1 MPKMT
6 CRLLALSLVLF
17 SPLLDAATD
26 HSAHAGPA
34 VAGSKPAPC
43 IDPEAPAALECA
55 LAPTATF
62 DASGRLWVVWA
73 LGGHVYLSHSDDQG
87 ASFSAPVPVNRV
99 PERVAADGEN
109 RPKVIIGPDREI
121 YVSWTMRLPK
131 PYSGDVRFA
140 RSTDGGSSFATP
152 LTINDNRDLTSHRFE
167 SLGINKR
174 GELFLAWLDKRDQV
188 EVQKTGGAYRG
199 AALYYTVSTDG
210 GVSFQPNRKLAD
222 HTCECCRTAMAFD
235 PAGNPVI
242 TWRHVYEGNIRDHA
256 ITRLSG
262 LEPGPVQRLSFDQWQ
277 IDACP
282 HHGPAIDIAAD
293 GTYHTVW
300 FNNAPERHGLYYART
315 VADNMTF
322 GEPLGFGRYDAGAAH
337 PDVLALQEQVYLT
350 WKEFDGKQT
359 SALVMHSRNQGRT
372 WSTPTVVAS
381 TEGASDHPF
390 LITNGHGVFLSWHRR
405 GQPYRPLP
413 ISTVAHDA
421 H

>member
-1 MPKMT
+1 MPKT
-6 CRLLALSLVLF
+6 YSRLLALSLLLF
-17 SPLLDAATD
+17 TPLLSAAP
-26 HSAHAGPA
+26 AHTGHDTAGI
-34 VAGSKPAPC
+34 KPAPC
-43 IDPEAPAALECA
+43 NDPEAPAALECA

-62 DASGRLWVVWA
+62 DTEGRLWVVWA
-73 LGGHVYLSHSDDQG
+73 LGGHVYLSRSDDQG
-87 ASFSAPVPVNRV
+87 QTFGTPLPINHA

-109 RPKVIIGPDREI
+109 RPKIIVAPQGRI
-121 YVSWTMRLPK
+121 FVSWTKRLPK
-131 PYSGDVRFA
+131 PYSGDVRFTY
-140 RSTDGGSSFATP
+140 STDAGNSFAAP
-152 LTINDNRDLTSHRFE
+152 VTINDNRDLTSHRFE
-167 SLGINKR
+167 SLGINER

-188 EVQKTGGAYRG
+188 AKARAGEPYRG
-199 AALYYTVSTDG
+199 AALYYTYSTDG
-210 GVSFQPNRKLAD
+210 GASFRPNRKIAD

-262 LEPGPVQRLSFDQWQ
+262 FEPGPVQRLSFDQWQ

-293 GTYHTVW
+293 GTHHTVW
-300 FNNAPERHGLYYART
+300 FNNAPERHGLFYARS

-322 GEPLGFGRYDAGAAH
+322 SEPLNFGRYDAGAAH

-359 SALVMHSRNQGRT
+359 SALVMHSLNQGRT

-390 LITNGHGVFLSWHRR
+390 LISDGHGVYLAWHRR
-405 GQPYRPLP
+405 GLPYQPFL
-413 ISTVAHDA
+413 ISALAHDA